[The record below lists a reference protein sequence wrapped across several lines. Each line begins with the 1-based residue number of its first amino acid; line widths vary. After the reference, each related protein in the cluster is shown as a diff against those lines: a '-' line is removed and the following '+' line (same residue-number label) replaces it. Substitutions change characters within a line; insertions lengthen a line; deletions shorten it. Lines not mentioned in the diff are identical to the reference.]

1 VNEVQVVMYCLI
13 ALFLV
18 LLLFPIVNAVFYFK
32 KYKSGILYIN
42 QERVR
47 DARYFGKAFASLIES
62 QLSDG
67 NDNQIKL
74 SQLETFINGDVQTK
88 YPSVVP
94 ELVICRINEFYTP
107 IGVQEFQKEIYS
119 ANNIVLNQGRL
130 IARALYSRKNIILGS
145 ETHIERWVDANGTLA
160 IYNNCNLGISA
171 SSKERMSIGEG
182 CSFRRLFAPE
192 IRIGQY
198 PGSNLDST
206 HGKNPKIYRMPI
218 QNNKERNIKYIRKE
232 MINDDGVVDFSLV
245 SSRNVIINEKIIVQG
260 DVRSHKGVKLWDDAV
275 VCGNVFAE
283 GDVIL
288 GRNAVILGNVFSQG
302 NIVLE
307 EGAVLGQQGRICSA
321 IARGSIT
328 FSKNTFVFGY
338 VSCEREGKIVENHEY
353 QPDVKPYEEVE
364 FLELNKPISKITFND
379 LYDYEHVDQQ
389 GFRFR
394 EELEEVEIPIGAVKV
409 PKSMFFRC
417 SALAKVVL
425 PHTIQTLEDHAFADC
440 HSLHSIPNFNHLE
453 LRTIGVS
460 VFENCQNMKDITIP
474 ATVEQINAAA
484 FARCQSLTNIEFEM
498 NSKLRWIGDHCF
510 RGCKSLKVLRLPEQ
524 TEYVGVSAFLECSSL
539 ESLQI
544 PVSCK
549 DSPGILECPPEI
561 IEIYDFPPVTPIEE
575 AEVKGALT

>member
-1 VNEVQVVMYCLI
+1 MQVVMYCLI
-13 ALFLV
+13 ALYLV
-18 LLLFPIVNAVFYFK
+18 LLFLPIVNAVYYFK

-42 QERVR
+42 QDHVR
-47 DARYFGKAFASLIES
+47 DARYFGKTFASLIES
-62 QLSDG
+62 QLNNV

-74 SQLETFINGDVQTK
+74 SKLETFVNGDVQTK
-88 YPSVVP
+88 YPSVVR
-94 ELVICRINEFYTP
+94 ELVICRINDFYTP
-107 IGVQEFQKEIYS
+107 IGVKEFQKEIYS

-130 IARALYSRKNIILGS
+130 IARALYSRKNIILGN
-145 ETHIERWVDANGTLA
+145 ETKIERWVDAEGTLA

-171 SSKERMSIGEG
+171 SSKVRMSIGEG

-198 PGSNLDST
+198 PGSNLDAT

-218 QNNKERNIKYIRKE
+218 QTKKVRNIKYIRKE
-232 MINDDGVVDFSLV
+232 MINEDGVVDFSLI
-245 SSRNVIINEKIIVQG
+245 SSRNVIVNEKVIVQG
-260 DVRSHKGVKLWDDAV
+260 DIRSHKGVKLWDNAV

-283 GDVIL
+283 RDVIL
-288 GRNAVILGNVFSQG
+288 GRNAVILGNVFTQG

-307 EGAVLGQQGRICSA
+307 EGAVIGQQGRICSV

-328 FSKNTFVFGY
+328 FSRNTFVFGY
-338 VSCEREGKIVENHEY
+338 VSCEREGKVLENNEY
-353 QPDVKPYEEVE
+353 QADLNSYEEVD
-364 FLELNKPISKITFND
+364 FLELNKPISKITFKD

-389 GFRFR
+389 GFRYR

-409 PKSMFFRC
+409 PNSMFFRC
-417 SALAKVVL
+417 TSLAKVVL

-440 HSLHSIPNFNHLE
+440 HSLQSIPNFNHLE

-460 VFENCQNMKDITIP
+460 VFENCQNMKEITIP

-484 FARCQSLTNIEFEM
+484 FAGCQNLTNIEFEI

-524 TEYVGVSAFLECSSL
+524 TEYVGVSAFLECTNL
-539 ESLQI
+539 EKLQI

-561 IEIYDFPPVTPIEE
+561 LEIYNLSPETSREEDE
-575 AEVKGALT
+575 AEGAFK